1 MEKDKKKGY
10 FEVKSPKPVAMV
22 GFSLTVSRGPA
33 FKILYSNDGKNF
45 FPAAAVAK
53 STVNSKVTWSCV
65 GAHTYW
71 RYTLDGQ
78 WKGGPWYHNLQWK
91 YLPAKPPKGCSGS
104 VKGFSYSGSK
114 CTAHATH
121 YKSQHGCNVKSGVLH
136 WDSWMEK
143 DKKKGYFE
151 VKSPKPVAMVGFSLT
166 VSRGPAFNILY
177 SDDGKNFKTAASV
190 AKSTVNSKVTWSC
203 VGKHTYWRYQLAGQW
218 KGGPWYHNL
227 QWKYIG

>member
-1 MEKDKKKGY
+1 MR
-10 FEVKSPKPVAMV
+10 VH
-22 GFSLTVSRGPA
+22 L
-33 FKILYSNDGKNF
+33 
-45 FPAAAVAK
+45 
-53 STVNSKVTWSCV
+53 
-65 GAHTYW
+65 
-71 RYTLDGQ
+71 
-78 WKGGPWYHNLQWK
+78 
-91 YLPAKPPKGCSGS
+91 LPADTNSGYGGKPTKFDYKGST
-104 VKGFSYSGSK
+104 

-143 DKKKGYFE
+143 DNKKGYFE

-177 SDDGKNFKTAASV
+177 SDDGKNFKTAAAV
-190 AKSTVNSKVTWSC
+190 TKSTVNSKVTWSC